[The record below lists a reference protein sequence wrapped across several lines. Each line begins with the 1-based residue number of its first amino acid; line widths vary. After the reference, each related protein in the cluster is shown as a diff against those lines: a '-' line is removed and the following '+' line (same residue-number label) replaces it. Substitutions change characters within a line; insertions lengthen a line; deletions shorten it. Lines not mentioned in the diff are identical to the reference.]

1 MELSE
6 SVLKGLQALGDPVN
20 FDMNKFTTL
29 SELAFRGLLSSESE
43 AVLDHPDL
51 KQIDPI
57 VLKHCHIALTTFILE
72 SVKQN
77 ADKSTV
83 SSCLEDVRFDTERAD
98 ALCTLY
104 QVKYGYLK
112 LIFQLCSLKQN
123 KTDLE
128 NLLSSID
135 KCPPHITD
143 VSWRLEYC
151 MKNAHVHKVNQPS
164 YLISFSVENG
174 DNGRSSEEE
183 LNFSCTME
191 QLQDLVGKMKDAAK
205 SIEKAMQ
212 L

>member
-104 QVKYGYLK
+104 Q
-112 LIFQLCSLKQN
+112 QN